1 MRPARIFNST
11 FFMQPSDNE
20 PIRSVVSES
29 AHAVIVAW
37 YVKPGQTILPHTHPQ
52 GQDTWT
58 ILSGEGRYFLDA
70 TTSANQIIK
79 AGDIVVARAND
90 VHGVV
95 NTGSEPLMFVSV
107 VSPADAGYY
116 LLPIDTALK

>member
-1 MRPARIFNST
+1 MQPARIFNST

-37 YVKPGQTILPHTHPQ
+37 HVKPGQTILPHTHPQ

-58 ILSGEGRYFLDA
+58 ILSGEGRYFLSTNGA
-70 TTSANQIIK
+70 SQTIQV
-79 AGDIVVARAND
+79 GDIVVAHAND
-90 VHGVV
+90 AHGVV
-95 NTGSEPLMFVSV
+95 NTGNEPLIFVSV
-107 VSPADAGYY
+107 VSPADAGYH
-116 LLPIDTALK
+116 LLP

>member
-1 MRPARIFNST
+1 MQPARIVNNA

-58 ILSGEGRYFLDA
+58 ILAGEGRYFLDA
-70 TTSANQIIK
+70 NGASQTIQ
-79 AGDIVVARAND
+79 AGDIVIARAND

-95 NTGSEPLMFVSV
+95 NTGNKPLMFVSV